1 MKVKVKVKVK
11 GEAVVAMK
19 NKKYRKQLAGRVEEL
34 GKRIDRLDWERVP
47 GAQRL
52 SDEELEALHIGAVAA
67 TAAVSQM
74 LGAVGKDHSKA
85 DISRIAYNV
94 AVASVMTHLSYNVDG
109 PEVRVT
115 IEREG

>member
-1 MKVKVKVKVK
+1 MKVKVKVK

-34 GKRIDRLDWERVP
+34 GKRIDRLDWEKVP

-52 SDEELEALHIGAVAA
+52 SDEELKALRIGAVAA
-67 TAAVSQM
+67 TAAVRQM
-74 LGAVGKDHSKA
+74 LGAYGEDHSKA
-85 DISRIAYNV
+85 DISRIAHNV
-94 AVASVMTHLSYNVDG
+94 AKAAVMTHIIYNVDG